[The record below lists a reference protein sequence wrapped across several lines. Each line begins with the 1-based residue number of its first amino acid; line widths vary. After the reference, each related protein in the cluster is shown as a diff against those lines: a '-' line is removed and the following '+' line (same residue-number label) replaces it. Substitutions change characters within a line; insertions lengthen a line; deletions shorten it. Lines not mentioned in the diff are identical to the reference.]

1 MGLSLASLPFM
12 IAETLG
18 PRCKPSPVLPHMYL
32 YKYMIS
38 ETNHH
43 HTQIELILTISS
55 QRQESVSLIERQVT
69 TMISSKKLAQ
79 LSKKWQGM
87 GAVARRRVTTVDKDP
102 SCSSVVAGKGN
113 CVVYSSDGKRFEIPL
128 TYLHTRVFAELLKL
142 SQEEFGYTSDERIT
156 LPCDTAVMEY
166 VMCLLRRE
174 ASEDVEKALSS
185 IVMPCHHQSRMVQPS
200 SGFNHQFALSSS

>member
-1 MGLSLASLPFM
+1 
-12 IAETLG
+12 
-18 PRCKPSPVLPHMYL
+18 
-32 YKYMIS
+32 
-38 ETNHH
+38 
-43 HTQIELILTISS
+43 
-55 QRQESVSLIERQVT
+55 
-69 TMISSKKLAQ
+69 MISSKKLAQ
-79 LSKKWQGM
+79 LSKKMQGM
-87 GAVARRRVTTVDKDP
+87 GAVGRRRVTAVKKEINT
-102 SCSSVVAGKGN
+102 SCNSIVAGKGN
-113 CVVYSSDGKRFEIPL
+113 CIVYASDGKRFEIPL
-128 TYLHTRVFAELLKL
+128 TYLQTRVFAELLKL